1 MTASVLTRI
10 GWTLALV
17 AAVVIVRMLVA
28 ASLRRVTGDGPL
40 HRDTATRRF
49 AAKQVVS
56 LLVLVVIVGGVVQI
70 WFDDPGRLATVV
82 GLATAGVA
90 VALQRVITAFAAY
103 LIILRGRIFSVGDR
117 ITIGG
122 VRGDV
127 VSLGLM
133 QTTVMEMGEP
143 PHAQSG
149 DPTVWVNGRQ
159 YTGRLIQ
166 VTNDRIFD
174 TPVYNYTREFPFMW
188 EELVLPVKYGADRAR
203 AESILLDAA
212 RRHTESFVVEA
223 TPAFERLR
231 ARFLIAESAAL
242 EPRVY
247 LRLTDNWVELAVRF
261 VAPVH
266 GVRSIKDAMSRE
278 ILTAFEAAGL
288 EVASATYEITGLP
301 ALRVVDGRAGDAS
314 GGANAS

>member
-1 MTASVLTRI
+1 MTAGVLTRI

-17 AAVVIVRMLVA
+17 AAVVIVRLLVA
-28 ASLRRVTGDGPL
+28 AMLQRTASEGPL
-40 HRDTATRRF
+40 HREAAARRF
-49 AAKQVVS
+49 TVQQAIA
-56 LLVLVVIVGGVVQI
+56 LLVLAVVVGGVVQI

-103 LIILRGRIFSVGDR
+103 LIILRGRIFAIGDR
-117 ITIGG
+117 ITMGG

-127 VSLGLM
+127 VALGFM

-149 DPTVWVNGRQ
+149 DPVVWVGGRQ
-159 YTGRLIQ
+159 YTGRLIR

-174 TPVYNYTREFPFMW
+174 MPVYNYTREFPYMW

-203 AESILLDAA
+203 AESILLEAA
-212 RRHTESFVVEA
+212 RRHTSAVVADA

-231 ARFLIAESAAL
+231 ARYLIAESSTL

-247 LRLTDNWVELAVRF
+247 LRLTDNWVELAARF

-266 GVRSIKDAMSRE
+266 GVRTLKDAMSRE

-288 EVASATYEITGLP
+288 EVASATYEIVGLP
-301 ALRVVDGRAGDAS
+301 TLRVTDERTS
-314 GGANAS
+314 GA

>member
-10 GWTLALV
+10 GWTVALV
-17 AAVVIVRMLVA
+17 AIVVIARLLVA
-28 ASLRRVTGDGPL
+28 AALRRTTGGPV
-40 HRDTATRRF
+40 RRETAARRF
-49 AAKQVVS
+49 VVRQVVA
-56 LLVLVVIVGGVVQI
+56 LLVLVVVVGGIVQI
-70 WFDDPGRLATVV
+70 WFDDPARLATVV

-103 LIILRGRIFSVGDR
+103 LIILRGRIFTVGDR

-127 VSLGLM
+127 VALGLM
-133 QTTVMEMGEP
+133 QTTLMEMGEP

-149 DPTVWVNGRQ
+149 DPVVWVGGRQ

-174 TPVYNYTREFPFMW
+174 TPVYNYTREFPYMW

-203 AESILLDAA
+203 AESILLEAA
-212 RRHTESFVVEA
+212 RRHTESFVTRA
-223 TPAFERLR
+223 TPALERLR
-231 ARFLIAESAAL
+231 ERYLIAESATL

-261 VAPVH
+261 LAPVH
-266 GVRSIKDAMSRE
+266 GVRVLKDAMSRE
-278 ILTAFEAAGL
+278 ILAGFEAAGL
-288 EVASATYEITGLP
+288 DVASATYEITGLP
-301 ALRVVDGRAGDAS
+301 PLRVVDEHAGD
-314 GGANAS
+314 GRGED

>member
-17 AAVVIVRMLVA
+17 AAIVLVRLVVA

-40 HRDTATRRF
+40 HHDAATRRF
-49 AAKQVVS
+49 AVKQAVS
-56 LLVLVVIVGGVVQI
+56 LVVLVVIIGGVIEI

-149 DPTVWVNGRQ
+149 DPVVWVGGRQ

-212 RRHTESFVVEA
+212 RRHTESFTA
-223 TPAFERLR
+223 DTTPAFERLR
-231 ARFLIAESAAL
+231 ARFLIAESASL

-288 EVASATYEITGLP
+288 EVASATYEITGVP
-301 ALRVVDGRAGDAS
+301 PLRVIDDAKTTARS
-314 GGANAS
+314 